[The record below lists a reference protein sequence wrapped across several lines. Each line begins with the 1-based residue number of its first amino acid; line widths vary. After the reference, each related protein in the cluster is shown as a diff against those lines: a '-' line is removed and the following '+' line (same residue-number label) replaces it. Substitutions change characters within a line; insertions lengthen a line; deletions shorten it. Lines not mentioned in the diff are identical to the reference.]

1 MKKKEESHKFV
12 CSYKYHKQGIEKI
25 VFFKNDNFIL
35 SVGDNKDK
43 FINIYD
49 INKREIIYSTKFNR
63 PILSCDACDEFM
75 VLCGNKFIKIYNYEK
90 LLEDTSQG
98 KNGTTRH
105 MIDLSKLNESA
116 FVSTVIFPVPNK
128 NEKKIFF
135 LTFDCY
141 LVELKSNSNT
151 LNRWVNLKSSK
162 GLSLCIF
169 ETNYI
174 GCGCGDNVIRIFDGE
189 TLKHYVTLTKICPL
203 GKANVDFSTHTEEL
217 KSSPDSKY
225 ADIISVSYNEY
236 HKKFITVYSD
246 KTLFIWNINSKK
258 ECLVYRYNKYY
269 FYGLLY

>member
-1 MKKKEESHKFV
+1 
-12 CSYKYHKQGIEKI
+12 
-25 VFFKNDNFIL
+25 
-35 SVGDNKDK
+35 
-43 FINIYD
+43 
-49 INKREIIYSTKFNR
+49 
-63 PILSCDACDEFM
+63 M
-75 VLCGNKFIKIYNYEK
+75 VLCGNKFVKIYHYEK

-169 ETNYI
+169 ESNYI
-174 GCGCGDNVIRIFDGE
+174 GCG
-189 TLKHYVTLTKICPL
+189 
-203 GKANVDFSTHTEEL
+203 
-217 KSSPDSKY
+217 
-225 ADIISVSYNEY
+225 
-236 HKKFITVYSD
+236 
-246 KTLFIWNINSKK
+246 W
-258 ECLVYRYNKYY
+258 
-269 FYGLLY
+269 